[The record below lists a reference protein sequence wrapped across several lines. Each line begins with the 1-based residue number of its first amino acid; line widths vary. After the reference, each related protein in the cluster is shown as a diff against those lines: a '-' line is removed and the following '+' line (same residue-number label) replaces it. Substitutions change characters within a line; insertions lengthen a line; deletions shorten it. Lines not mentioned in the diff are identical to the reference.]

1 MYIKKIQAEVQ
12 VQYFSR
18 LGLQVKRPADAGFP
32 WPVSLFSRIS
42 KKRTNGWATDRVEWQ
57 LKWLPK
63 TRKRERKVNDKAP
76 RPLRREVLSFGCYF
90 RVLVLG
96 CRVAGQHTLLL
107 VVHRALNRVLILPAT
122 FCILCSPSLS
132 SLYILSP
139 VGPFFSS
146 LFEQSS
152 LSSLLVLLPELGYLV
167 STARPRMAPAAA
179 SAAAASDATLFL
191 FLFSGQSGS
200 SSLCSSFGST
210 LASALTYELRV
221 DLHVSHCPCPCSGCC
236 RRCRC
241 FACHHYYQM
250 TLVQRQCHTN
260 RGILRVTE

>member
-107 VVHRALNRVLILPAT
+107 AVHRALNRVLILPAT

-139 VGPFFSS
+139 VGPSFLVFSS
-146 LFEQSS
+146 RV
-152 LSSLLVLLPELGYLV
+152 LSPHFWYFCQNWVTSCQRHDLEWLPLLLLLLPLLMLLSFSFYSLD
-167 STARPRMAPAAA
+167 RAAA
-179 SAAAASDATLFL
+179 VVSA
-191 FLFSGQSGS
+191 
-200 SSLCSSFGST
+200 
-210 LASALTYELRV
+210 V
-221 DLHVSHCPCPCSGCC
+221 V
-236 RRCRC
+236 
-241 FACHHYYQM
+241 
-250 TLVQRQCHTN
+250 LVQ
-260 RGILRVTE
+260 L